1 MSKNITTKQIK
12 DAIES
17 FDLEKFYDKGRI
29 EKALQQYADENDPQK
44 ISFEGQLLSILSLS
58 QSFTSEM
65 LFSVLTKLL
74 TEDNE
79 STNSE

>member
-17 FDLEKFYDKGRI
+17 FDLEKFYDNGRI
-29 EKALQQYADENDPQK
+29 EKALKQYADENDPQK

>member
-29 EKALQQYADENDPQK
+29 EKALQQYADEDDPQK

-74 TEDNE
+74 VEDKD